1 MLVYFCC
8 LDLQLLGETVREIVY
23 FCSVIEEY
31 FARMRVDESFGHNE
45 PKMGVSNADE
55 REVLRRWE
63 VATVSGGD
71 GPIAGTSRGVLGGR
85 TSFALR
91 FLGTLVPC
99 VLSLYNE
106 GKVLLSCT
114 FRVLR
119 G

>member
-1 MLVYFCC
+1 M
-8 LDLQLLGETVREIVY
+8 GEIVD
-23 FCSVIEEY
+23 FCTVIEED
-31 FARMRVDESFGHNE
+31 FARMGVDESFCYKE
-45 PKMGVSNADE
+45 PKVGVSNADE

-63 VATVSGGD
+63 VATVSGGE
-71 GPIAGTSRGVLGGR
+71 GPITGTSRGVLGGR
-85 TSFALR
+85 TSSALR

-99 VLSLYNE
+99 VPSPYNA